1 MYVCNLHLS
10 SSHISQINIYN
21 MMHSPFLF
29 LSHFFLPYYKQQ
41 KQQKMPQFSSEDPIF
56 MYYVVLGRIFTY
68 IIPIKFVLL
77 RVKIFDPL
85 LRIQKNNHP
94 PPTKNN

>member
-1 MYVCNLHLS
+1 MR
-10 SSHISQINIYN
+10 
-21 MMHSPFLF
+21 SPFLF

-68 IIPIKFVLL
+68 IIPIKFVLY
-77 RVKIFDPL
+77 
-85 LRIQKNNHP
+85 
-94 PPTKNN
+94 T